1 MTKRSLFLY
10 IALVAT
16 VWFALLGYRD
26 LIEPD
31 EGRYAEIPREMVASG
46 DWLTPRINGFKYFE
60 KPALQYWATAASFAL
75 FGESNATA
83 RLWTALIGFFGT
95 LWTGFV
101 AFRLYG
107 RNAGFFAF
115 VISFSSFLYAMLG
128 HIITLDMTVTVCLA
142 VGMGSLVLAQS
153 QREQPTHER
162 NWMLLGWA
170 ALGLATLAKG
180 LIGLVLPG
188 GAVFAYMLWQRDW
201 RLLKH
206 LHLGKGVL
214 VFFAVTAPWF
224 IAVSIKN
231 PEFAHFF
238 FIHEHFERYTSTV
251 HHREGAPWYFVPI
264 LLLGVLPWLTVTLAS
279 LARPSFAWWN
289 KQAGGFDPER
299 FLWVFALVIFV
310 FFSAGHSKLPAYILP
325 MFPALAILA
334 GRRLANA
341 QHNRTDAWFT
351 GLFAITFL
359 LAGWQAPRFASEH
372 IPAELYVAYRP
383 WLLATAGV
391 LGVSAVLMYRA
402 TIQRIHFFAAAGIA
416 ALLAFQL
423 AGWGFQALAESR
435 SSRLMAAAITRAAPA
450 DVPLY
455 VVGTYYPQSLPF
467 YLRRTITLVAFK
479 GELEM
484 GINQEPDKWIATPAD
499 FYPLWEKQTQ
509 AIAVF
514 DQAGFAEFRKLNLPM
529 KVIYQGAR
537 RIAVIK
543 QEAKQ

>member
-1 MTKRSLFLY
+1 MTL
-10 IALVAT
+10 AAT
-16 VWFALLGYRD
+16 VWFSLLGYRD

-60 KPALQYWATAASFAL
+60 KPALQYWATAASFSI

-101 AFRLYG
+101 AYRLYG

-115 VISFSSFLYAMLG
+115 VISVSSFLYAMLG

-142 VGMGSLVLAQS
+142 VGIGSLVLAQS
-153 QREQPTHER
+153 QREQPAQER
-162 NWMLLGWA
+162 NWMLLAWA

-180 LIGLVLPG
+180 LIGIVLPG
-188 GAVFAYMLWQRDW
+188 GAVVAYMLWQRDW
-201 RLLKH
+201 QLLKH
-206 LHLGKGVL
+206 MHLGKGL
-214 VFFAVTAPWF
+214 LIFFAVTTPWF
-224 IAVSIKN
+224 VAVSIKN

-238 FIHEHFERYTSTV
+238 FIHEHFERFTTNV

-264 LLLGVLPWLTVTLAS
+264 LLLGVLPWLTVTVAS

-289 KQAGGFDPER
+289 KQSGGFDAER

-325 MFPALAILA
+325 IFPALAILA

-341 QHNRTDAWFT
+341 QHNRVDAWFT
-351 GLFAITFL
+351 GLFALTFL
-359 LAGWQAPRFASEH
+359 VAAWQAPRFASEH
-372 IPAELYVAYRP
+372 IPAELYIAYRP
-383 WLLATAGV
+383 WLFAAAGV
-391 LGVSAVLMYRA
+391 LGFSAVLMYRA
-402 TIQRIHFFAAAGIA
+402 TLQRMHFFAAAGIA

-423 AGWGFQALAESR
+423 AGWGFQTLAESR
-435 SSRLMAAAITRAAPA
+435 SSRLMADAITRAAPP

-467 YLRRTITLVAFK
+467 YLHRTITLVAFK

-484 GINQEPDKWIATPAD
+484 GIDLEPHKWIASPAD
-499 FYPLWEKQTQ
+499 FYPLWEKETQ

-529 KVIYQGAR
+529 KIIYENAR
-537 RIAVIK
+537 RIAVLK